1 MKSNRLSNTRS
12 ATQFRRKAVAFGVAM
27 AIASPGYAN
36 PTGMSVAAGQATAQ
50 TIGNLMQITNTPGAI
65 LNWQQFNID
74 AGQTTQFIQQNA
86 ASQVFNRV
94 TGGEVSQILGNLQSN
109 GQVFL
114 INPAG
119 VFFGQGAVIDTAG
132 FLASTLAASDIDLLN
147 GHLRFNDA
155 NGTAGGIVN
164 QGTLTTHSGGSIVLL
179 APSIENS
186 GIIHADGE
194 VLLAAGH
201 SVTIV
206 DMKHPTIGLSVTVKD
221 GDKAVNLGQIISKN
235 ASLFS
240 HLVKNSGVVE
250 ATGAQVGQGGVIRFI
265 AQGDALVSGQLLA
278 ESESGKGGEI
288 DITGQRVAV
297 LDGARISA
305 DGAAGGGTVHIGGG
319 WKGQDETLANAQQTV
334 VQANTHISANA
345 TANGDGGEVVVWA
358 DGHTVVDSEVQAKGG
373 SLGGNG
379 GRVETSGKE
388 SLAVSVAA
396 NTSAPK
402 GEAGQWLIDPANLTI
417 VDQIPEGGFN
427 LENSSPGPFFSTND
441 ISSTFSPTE
450 SYLLASTVVS
460 GLENNAFVQIYTTG
474 SQPGEGNLTFSAPVL
489 IDQNLSSITGVTPEL
504 FLEAKGEINIDAAIG
519 LLPGQTTFNGF
530 NLFISYDIAK
540 PVYVDAPL
548 YLGSTGNLILAPYEA
563 VGGSVLPTN
572 TVGQLPL
579 DGVNLLSGM
588 NDTGTSGPLVLNRI
602 VVSSAVALDPSTE
615 ATLFVGTGK
624 PVKLNVL
631 GANLQIK
638 EINGFGGTSI
648 PATDIRVGVDD
659 VDLPAPIQGNLSYHL
674 LGARSL
680 TVDSGSTVS
689 TFSTI
694 GLDQNQQPVELSS
707 STFLDRLDTAGTVN
721 FNGGFADIFE
731 LNASAGTINF
741 GANNSSSVSGFFLAQ
756 NLTAGSAST
765 LNLIGSNMQYG
776 QATLDGTFNVTTNAF
791 GGSAFLD
798 GFDTNLNGSLNIGPG
813 FNNVNLQSLGMGSA
827 SQIRIGSSAYL
838 GLGRTFASSVGAVP
852 VVPKQTG
859 AYISSTNGQFVAQ
872 QGARIIM
879 DGSASSEEVFFQPAQ
894 FLEVSPSSS
903 GSGGATLD
911 ITGLDGRLDAP
922 VIVESNGYF
931 NLIGTNSVNSSFVSE
946 VSVFTPIT
954 TMVVEAADIRV
965 NAGGDGKALR
975 IGGFQSPESSGS
987 GFESIVDLDFNGTL
1001 NVNSGR
1007 VRLAGAN
1014 LSTTGGNLN
1023 VDGANSLIVLTGKFT
1038 SADLYGVN
1046 RSNGGRLAAE
1056 GFWDNSAVNAAN
1068 VASTSPL
1075 AKGNILIGEDLL
1087 ISGGLLSS
1095 AGTTNSL
1102 NIVQDGFLEL
1112 RNIEVSTTINMSPTS
1127 VLLLGTQ
1134 DETGAATAP
1143 VVLNNANIN
1152 MGGDSF
1158 LLVESDPAGVAN
1170 LDGTATISSGNQGNL
1185 ILAARR
1191 VFDPLNVS
1199 TVPDVMTLNVGSGIR
1214 LNVTGNAPSLPDGL
1228 AFYYSQLG
1236 ITAPPDRP
1244 VFLVGQLTPEA
1255 VGIAEYEDYDG
1266 FSTPITTVLTGFANP
1281 SFVIDGIPDPLTQ
1294 GSLFCSGNDI
1304 CVKFDVAQN
1313 LTYSGMV
1320 MSTLG
1325 APEPTLANSGVA
1337 FVAGADLS
1345 GVQFAVQ
1352 TPTTIEYMSGVN
1364 IVTVADLVSG
1374 KSLVNGPSSTVRF
1387 GNNLSNE
1394 NISNNVENNGLFELQ
1409 GNYTLSGLLTG
1420 TGTLSNSGNLV
1431 LGNGSGSLISNSIV
1445 NSGTITNAGSYTL
1458 ASVISGAG
1466 TFANNGM
1473 LNFTG
1478 SGLFGN
1484 AIFNSGNGV
1493 LNFAGG
1499 PGQNVQFGSGFA
1511 NASNV
1516 SFNGGLFGFSNGYNQ
1531 SGGNL
1536 TVQPGTILAGNV
1548 NINGGALRGFA
1559 TVNGNVNAQGGR
1571 IIPGASPGLM
1581 TVNGDLNLD
1590 ANSVIDIEI
1599 QSNGGVK
1606 GVDFDC
1612 IVVNGIANLAGQ
1624 LNLIDISGGNLGS
1637 GNQYAFLE
1645 ASSINGVFG
1654 SVSKLN
1660 TGLGYSFT
1668 DPVVNTLGSI
1678 QQLSTSTIAQASSGT
1693 IATGSTGTTSTSTI
1707 NQNLDQAFTTP
1718 TSTTTTQ
1725 SSSTTSS
1732 STTTSTEEE
1741 QAVEA
1746 ANQSTAGTTVS
1757 QQSGDIELQSTQSD
1771 PQRAS
1776 AVCK

>member
-1 MKSNRLSNTRS
+1 MKSNRLSNTAS
-12 ATQFRRKAVAFGVAM
+12 GAQFRRKAVAFGVAM
-27 AIASPGYAN
+27 AISSSSYAN
-36 PTGMSVAAGQATAQ
+36 PSGMSVAAGQATAQ

-94 TGGEVSQILGNLQSN
+94 TGAGVSQILGNLQSN

-206 DMKHPTIGLSVTVKD
+206 DMKHPTIGLSVTVKE

-250 ATGAQVGQGGVIRFI
+250 ATGAQVDKGGVIRFI
-265 AQGDALVSGQLLA
+265 AQGDALVGGQLLA
-278 ESESGKGGEI
+278 ESESGVGGEI
-288 DITGQRVAV
+288 DITGQSVAV
-297 LDGARISA
+297 LDGARVSA

-319 WKGQDETLANAQQTV
+319 WQGKDDTLANAQQTV

-345 TANGDGGEVVVWA
+345 TGNGDGGEVVVWA
-358 DGHTVVDSEVQAKGG
+358 DNHTVVNSEVQAKGG
-373 SLGGNG
+373 ALGGNG
-379 GRVETSGKE
+379 GRVETSGKQT
-388 SLAVSVAA
+388 LAVNMAA
-396 NTSAPK
+396 NTSAAN

-417 VDQIPEGGFN
+417 VDQIPAGGFN
-427 LENSSPGPFFSTND
+427 LEDSSPGPFFSTND
-441 ISSTFSPTE
+441 ISSTLSPTE

-474 SQPGEGNLTFSAPVL
+474 SQPGDGNLTFSAPVL
-489 IDQNLSSITGVTPEL
+489 IDQNLSTIAGVTPEL

-519 LLPGQTTFNGF
+519 LLPGQTVFDGF
-530 NLFISYDIAK
+530 NLFVSYDIAK

-548 YLGSTGNLILAPYEA
+548 YLGNSGSLILAPYE
-563 VGGSVLPTN
+563 VIGGSVLPTN
-572 TVGQLPL
+572 TAGQLPL
-579 DGVNLLSGM
+579 DGFNLLSGM
-588 NDTGTSGPLVLNRI
+588 NVTGASAPLGLNRI
-602 VVSSAVALDPSTE
+602 VVTSAVALDPSTE
-615 ATLFVGTGK
+615 ATLFVGPDK

-631 GANLQIK
+631 GANLAIN
-638 EINGFGGTSI
+638 EINAFGGTSI
-648 PATDIRVGVDD
+648 PQTDIRVGVDNF
-659 VDLPAPIQGNLSYHL
+659 DLPAPVQGNLSYNFL
-674 LGARSL
+674 TARSL
-680 TVDSGSTVS
+680 TVDAGSEVS
-689 TFSTI
+689 TYTRI
-694 GLDQNQQPVELSS
+694 LPNQTFETNSNTNLNKLVSS
-707 STFLDRLDTAGTVN
+707 GVIN
-721 FNGGFADIFE
+721 FNGGFANIFD
-731 LNASAGTINF
+731 LTTNTGTINF
-741 GANNSSSVSGFFLAQ
+741 NIDANSTSSTFGSYQIQ
-756 NLTAGSAST
+756 NLTAGQAST
-765 LNLIGSNMQYG
+765 INLFGSSMQYG
-776 QATLDGTFNVTTNAF
+776 RATLDGTFNVMTNAF
-791 GGSAFLD
+791 GGSAFLN
-798 GFDTNLNGSLNIGPG
+798 GIDTNLSGSMNIGPG
-813 FNNVNLQSLGMGSA
+813 FNNVNLQSLGMDSA

-838 GLGRTFASSVGAVP
+838 GLGRAFASSLDAVSIA
-852 VVPKQTG
+852 PKQTD
-859 AYISSTNGQFVAQ
+859 AYISTTNGQFVAQ

-879 DGSASSEEVFFQPAQ
+879 DGSASPEEIFFQPAS
-894 FLEVSPSSS
+894 FTESMS
-903 GSGGATLD
+903 GSSGGAILE

-922 VIVESNGYF
+922 IIVESNGYF
-931 NLIGTNSVNSSFVSE
+931 NSINTNSSNTNFASE
-946 VSVFTPIT
+946 VPISTPIN
-954 TMVVEAADIRV
+954 TMVIAAADIRV
-965 NAGGDGKALR
+965 NAGGEGEALR
-975 IGGFQSPESSGS
+975 IGGFQFSESPSSN
-987 GFESIVDLDFNGTL
+987 FEPVVDLDFKGTLTVNSGFVLLEGAQLFTTNGSL
-1001 NVNSGR
+1001 NVNGPTSLLALSGE
-1007 VRLAGAN
+1007 
-1014 LSTTGGNLN
+1014 
-1023 VDGANSLIVLTGKFT
+1023 FT
-1038 SADLYGVN
+1038 SADLFGVN
-1046 RSNGGRLAAE
+1046 RTNAARLAAE
-1056 GFWDNSAVNAAN
+1056 GFWDNSAVTAAN
-1068 VASTSPL
+1068 AASTSPL
-1075 AKGNILIGEDLL
+1075 LKGNILIGDDLI

-1095 AGTTNSL
+1095 AGTTNSI
-1102 NIVQDGFLEL
+1102 NIAPDGFLEL
-1112 RNIEVSTTINMSPTS
+1112 LNTEVTTTINMSPTS
-1127 VLLLGTQ
+1127 VLLLGSQ
-1134 DETGAATAP
+1134 DETGATLAP
-1143 VVLNNANIN
+1143 VVLNDAKIN

-1158 LLVESDPAGVAN
+1158 LLVESDAAGVAN
-1170 LDGTATISSGNQGNL
+1170 LNGTATISSGKQGNL
-1185 ILAARR
+1185 ILAGRR
-1191 VFDPLNVS
+1191 VFDPLNVTS
-1199 TVPDVMTLNVGSGIR
+1199 APDVMTLNVGSGIR
-1214 LNVTGNAPSLPDGL
+1214 LNVTGNVSSLPAGL
-1228 AFYYSQLG
+1228 ALYYSELG
-1236 ITAPPDRP
+1236 ITTPPDRP

-1281 SFVIDGIPDPLTQ
+1281 SFVIDGTPDPLTQ
-1294 GSLFCSGNDI
+1294 GSLTCSVTDF

-1313 LTYSGMV
+1313 LNYSGMV
-1320 MSTLG
+1320 MSNLG
-1325 APEPTLANSGVA
+1325 APVPTLANSGVA
-1337 FVAGADLS
+1337 FVPGTDLS

-1352 TPTTIEYMSGVN
+1352 TPTSIEYMSGVN
-1364 IVTVADLVSG
+1364 LVTVADLVSG
-1374 KSLVNGPSSTVRF
+1374 KSLINGPTSTVRF
-1387 GNNLSNE
+1387 GSNLSNE
-1394 NISNNVENNGLFELQ
+1394 TISNNVENNGLFELQ
-1409 GNYTLSGLLTG
+1409 GNYTFSGLFAG

-1431 LGNGSGSLISNSIV
+1431 LSNGTGSLISNSIV
-1445 NSGTITNAGSYTL
+1445 NSGTITNAGSYSL
-1458 ASVISGAG
+1458 DGVISGAG

-1473 LNFTG
+1473 MNLTG

-1484 AIFNSGNGV
+1484 SILNSGTGV

-1499 PGQNVQFGSGFA
+1499 SGQNIQFGSGFV

-1516 SFNGGLFGFSNGYNQ
+1516 FFNGGSFGFSNGYNQ
-1531 SGGNL
+1531 SAGNL

-1571 IIPGASPGLM
+1571 LIPGASPGLM

-1624 LNLIDISGGNLGS
+1624 LNLIDISGGSLGV

-1645 ASSINGVFG
+1645 ANSINGTFG

-1660 TGLGYSFT
+1660 TGLGYSFSN
-1668 DPVVNTLGSI
+1668 PVVSTFGSI
-1678 QQLSTSTIAQASSGT
+1678 QQLSTSTIEQTSSGT
-1693 IATGSTGTTSTSTI
+1693 IGTGSTGSSSTSTV
-1707 NQNLDQAFTTP
+1707 NQNLDQAFAP
-1718 TSTTTTQ
+1718 PPSTTTTE
-1725 SSSTTSS
+1725 SGTTSS

-1746 ANQSTAGTTVS
+1746 ANQSTSGTTAS
-1757 QQSGDIELQSTQSD
+1757 QQSNDIELQSTKSD

>member
-1 MKSNRLSNTRS
+1 MKSNRLSNAAS
-12 ATQFRRKAVAFGVAM
+12 GTQFRRKAVAFGVAM
-27 AIASPGYAN
+27 AIASPSYAN

-250 ATGAQVGQGGVIRFI
+250 ATGAQVDQGGVIRFI
-265 AQGDALVSGQLLA
+265 AQGDALVGGQVLA
-278 ESESGKGGEI
+278 ESESGTGGEI
-288 DITGQRVAV
+288 DITGRRVAV
-297 LDGARISA
+297 LDGARVSA

-319 WKGQDETLANAQQTV
+319 WQGQDETLANAQQTV

-345 TANGDGGEVVVWA
+345 TANGNGGEVVVWA

-373 SLGGNG
+373 TLGGNG
-379 GRVETSGKE
+379 GRIETSGKE
-388 SLAVSVAA
+388 SLAVNVAA
-396 NTSAPK
+396 NTSAPN

-427 LENSSPGPFFSTND
+427 LENSSQSPFFSTDD

-460 GLENNAFVQIYTTG
+460 GLESNGFVQIYTTG
-474 SQPGEGNLTFSAPVL
+474 IQPGDGNLTFSAPVL
-489 IDQNLSSITGVTPEL
+489 IDQNLSSIAGVTPEL
-504 FLEAKGEINIDAAIG
+504 FLQAKGEINIDAAIG
-519 LLPGQTTFNGF
+519 LQPGQTAFDGF
-530 NLFISYDIAK
+530 NLFVSYDIAK

-548 YLGSTGNLILAPYEA
+548 YLGNSGSLILAPYE
-563 VGGSVLPTN
+563 VIGGSVLPTN

-588 NDTGTSGPLVLNRI
+588 NGTGTSGPLVLNRI

-615 ATLFVGTGK
+615 ATLFVGPDK

-631 GANLQIK
+631 GASLAIN
-638 EINGFGGTSI
+638 EINAFGGTSI
-648 PATDIRVGVDD
+648 PETDIRVGLDD
-659 VDLPAPIQGNLSYHL
+659 FDLLTPVQGNLSYNSL
-674 LGARSL
+674 TARSL
-680 TVDSGSTVS
+680 TVDAGSAVSSYSRIFPGQTFESTPYLSVNRLVSSG
-689 TFSTI
+689 TI
-694 GLDQNQQPVELSS
+694 
-707 STFLDRLDTAGTVN
+707 N
-721 FNGGFADIFE
+721 FNAGFADIFE
-731 LNASAGTINF
+731 LNANAGTINF
-741 GANNSSSVSGFFLAQ
+741 GESTGSSSSGFFLVQ
-756 NLTAGSAST
+756 NLAATSAST
-765 LNLIGSNMQYG
+765 LNLIGAGMQYG
-776 QATLDGTFNVTTNAF
+776 QGTLNGTFNVVTNAF

-798 GFDTNLNGSLNIGPG
+798 GVDTNLNGSLNIGSG
-813 FNNVNLQSLGMGSA
+813 FNNVNLQSLGMGST

-838 GLGRTFASSVGAVP
+838 GLGRAFASSVGIVP
-852 VVPKQTG
+852 IEPKQTG

-879 DGSASSEEVFFQPAQ
+879 DGSASSEEVFLQPAQ
-894 FLEVSPSSS
+894 FLEVAPSSAS
-903 GSGGATLD
+903 SGGATLD

-931 NLIGTNSVNSSFVSE
+931 NLIGTNSSNFNFASE
-946 VSVFTPIT
+946 VSIATPIS

-975 IGGFQSPESSGS
+975 IGGFQSSESPSSDFGS
-987 GFESIVDLDFNGTL
+987 LVDLDFNGTL
-1001 NVNSGR
+1001 TVNSGR

-1014 LSTTGGNLN
+1014 LSTTGGALSVN
-1023 VDGANSLIVLTGKFT
+1023 GADSLIVLTGKFT

-1056 GFWDNSAVNAAN
+1056 GFWDNTAVNATN

-1075 AKGNILIGEDLL
+1075 AKGNILIGDDLV

-1102 NIVQDGFLEL
+1102 NIVPDGFLEL
-1112 RNIEVSTTINMSPTS
+1112 RNTEVTTTINMSPTS

-1134 DETGAATAP
+1134 DETGVATAP

-1158 LLVESDPAGVAN
+1158 LLVESDPSGVAN
-1170 LDGTATISSGNQGNL
+1170 LDGTATISSGHQGNL

-1191 VFDPLNVS
+1191 VFDPLSVS
-1199 TVPDVMTLNVGSGIR
+1199 IVPDVMALNVGSGIR
-1214 LNVTGNAPSLPDGL
+1214 LNVTGNQSSLPAGL

-1244 VFLVGQLTPEA
+1244 VFSVGQLTPEA

-1266 FSTPITTVLTGFANP
+1266 FSTPITTVLTGFADP
-1281 SFVIDGIPDPLTQ
+1281 SFVIDGTPDPLTQ
-1294 GSLFCSGNDI
+1294 GSLICSVNDI

-1313 LTYSGMV
+1313 LNYSGMV

-1337 FVAGADLS
+1337 FVTGADLS

-1352 TPTTIEYMSGVN
+1352 TPTSIKYMSGVN
-1364 IVTVADLVSG
+1364 IVKFADLVSG
-1374 KSLVNGPSSTVRF
+1374 KSLVNGPTSTVRF
-1387 GNNLSNE
+1387 GSNLGNE

-1466 TFANNGM
+1466 AFANNGM
-1473 LNFTG
+1473 LNLTG

-1484 AIFNSGNGV
+1484 SILNSGTGV

-1499 PGQNVQFGSGFA
+1499 PGQSIQFGSGFS

-1516 SFNGGLFGFSNGYNQ
+1516 FFNGGLFGFSNGYSQ
-1531 SGGNL
+1531 AAGNL
-1536 TVQPGTILAGNV
+1536 TVQPGTTLTGNV

-1559 TVNGNVNAQGGR
+1559 TVNGNVNAQSGR

-1624 LNLIDISGGNLGS
+1624 LNLIDISGGNLGA

-1645 ASSINGVFG
+1645 ANSINGVFG

-1660 TGLGYSFT
+1660 TGLGYSFS
-1668 DPVVNTLGSI
+1668 DPLVGTLSSI

-1707 NQNLDQAFTTP
+1707 NQNLDQAFTP
-1718 TSTTTTQ
+1718 PPSTTTTQ
-1725 SSSTTSS
+1725 SSSTSSS
-1732 STTTSTEEE
+1732 STTTSTQEEE
-1741 QAVEA
+1741 AVEV

-1757 QQSGDIELQSTQSD
+1757 QQSNDIELQSTQSD